1 MAAEPTALELHTALA
16 EGRIG
21 AGELVGTCLARIDET
36 EGDIHAWAHLDP
48 AHARAQAE
56 GLDRLRRSGQA
67 IGPLHGLPVGIK
79 DIIDVRGMPCENGTP
94 LDAGRRPAADASLVK
109 ALRAAG
115 ALILGKTV
123 TTELAYFQ
131 PRETRN
137 PHDLERT
144 PGGSSS
150 GSAAAVAAGMVP
162 LAIGSQ
168 TNGSV
173 IRPASFCG
181 VVGFKPTR
189 GLIPTDGVLRQAP
202 SLDTIGVFARNV
214 ADAALLADVIAIA
227 DPSGFGWPIAR
238 PALLETAST
247 EPPLAPVLA
256 FVKTSKW
263 PDAEPDTI
271 QAFDELIERLGEH
284 CDLVELPEVFASGH
298 AIHRCL
304 NYAEMARYYRRY
316 VDRGREQLSAKLL
329 AAYDEG
335 MEISA
340 RDYMEAR
347 DAIEVL
353 AAGISEIFTRYD
365 AIVTPAACGEAPRDP
380 TTTGD
385 PGFCT
390 LWTLSGAP
398 AVTLPLL
405 AGSHGMPMGVQ
416 LVGERGQD
424 ARLLRTARWLER
436 ELAAPKEG

>member
-1 MAAEPTALELHTALA
+1 MAAEPTALELRDALSD
-16 EGRIG
+16 GRL
-21 AGELVGTCLARIDET
+21 AVRELADTCLSRIDAVD
-36 EGDIHAWAHLDP
+36 GDIRAWAHLDP
-48 AHARAQAE
+48 AQVRAQAE
-56 GLDRLRRSGQA
+56 WLDRHRRSGRA
-67 IGPLHGLPVGIK
+67 TGALHGLPVGIK

-94 LDAGRRPAADASLVK
+94 LDAGRRPTANASLVS
-109 ALRAAG
+109 ALEAAG
-115 ALILGKTV
+115 GLILGKTV

-189 GLIPTDGVLRQAP
+189 GLIPTDGVLCQAP

-214 ADAALLADVIAIA
+214 ADAALLADVIATG
-227 DPSGFGWPIAR
+227 DPDGSGRPMAR
-238 PALLETAST
+238 QALLETAST

-256 FVKTSKW
+256 FVRTSKW
-263 PDAEPDTI
+263 PDAEADTV
-271 QAFDELIERLGEH
+271 QAFDELLERLGEC

-316 VDRGREQLSAKLL
+316 VDRGRASLSTKLL

-340 RDYMEAR
+340 RDYLEAR
-347 DAIEVL
+347 DAIAVL
-353 AAGISEIFTRYD
+353 AAGCSEIFTRYD
-365 AIVTPAACGEAPRDP
+365 AIITPAACGEAPRDR

-390 LWTLSGAP
+390 LWTLLGVP

-405 AGSHGMPMGVQ
+405 AGSNGMPMGVQ

-436 ELAAPKEG
+436 ELAEPKEG